1 MMKKIKALT
10 GFLLFSGCVN
20 EASLVPEVVSTSE
33 KVASQEFDNAAAGNP
48 VVAKDKQDPNMPP
61 ENANTKYNELSD
73 FEKYVIEEKG
83 TERAFAGEYTDTE
96 AAGFAATKM
105 KVGLGAKDDVRLAE
119 AVRASIGEDYPFMV
133 DANMKYTVDSAV
145 RAARAFQPFDLTWFE
160 EPIPPDDPKGH
171 ERILRDGGIP
181 IASGENLRTLWDF
194 RTAIEGGV
202 TFPEPDVTNC
212 GGVTPFMKSG
222 LPL

>member
-1 MMKKIKALT
+1 MKKIKALT

-96 AAGFAATKM
+96 AAGTYICRRCNAKLYKSDHKFHSNCGWPAFDDEIE
-105 KVGLGAKDDVRLAE
+105 GAVHRN
-119 AVRASIGEDYPFMV
+119 V
-133 DANMKYTVDSAV
+133 DADGYRVEIVCANADGHLGHVFEGEGLTKKNVRHCVNSVSMKFV
-145 RAARAFQPFDLTWFE
+145 
-160 EPIPPDDPKGH
+160 PKGQQ
-171 ERILRDGGIP
+171 IP
-181 IASGENLRTLWDF
+181 ATIK
-194 RTAIEGGV
+194 
-202 TFPEPDVTNC
+202 PDA
-212 GGVTPFMKSG
+212 GK
-222 LPL
+222 